1 MPQEG
6 VSIKVGLSR
15 TEVDKGW
22 ATEAEYI
29 EPFRV
34 VETSGSLQTSLDN
47 ENDNNFLR
55 HLETDKM
62 EKKMSN
68 LNIAEL
74 KSWMDVDMKT
84 QHQDFSETVEAS
96 EQSPF
101 GTFDKNDRTSFLIS
115 KMIETKQ
122 IQ

>member
-15 TEVDKGW
+15 TEVDKGG

-84 QHQDFSETVEAS
+84 HA
-96 EQSPF
+96 
-101 GTFDKNDRTSFLIS
+101 TSGLF
-115 KMIETKQ
+115 
-122 IQ
+122 